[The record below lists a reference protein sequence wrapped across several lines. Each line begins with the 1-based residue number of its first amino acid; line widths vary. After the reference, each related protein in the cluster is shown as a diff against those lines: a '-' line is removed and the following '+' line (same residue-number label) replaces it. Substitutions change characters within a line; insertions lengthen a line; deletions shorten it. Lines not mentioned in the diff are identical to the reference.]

1 MGDYVDRGFHSVETF
16 LYVLILKI
24 KHRNRITILR
34 GNHEN
39 REINKLYGFYDEC
52 LKKYGTESV
61 WKLFTEIFQYLPL
74 SAVIEN

>member
-34 GNHEN
+34 GNH
-39 REINKLYGFYDEC
+39 
-52 LKKYGTESV
+52 
-61 WKLFTEIFQYLPL
+61 
-74 SAVIEN
+74 